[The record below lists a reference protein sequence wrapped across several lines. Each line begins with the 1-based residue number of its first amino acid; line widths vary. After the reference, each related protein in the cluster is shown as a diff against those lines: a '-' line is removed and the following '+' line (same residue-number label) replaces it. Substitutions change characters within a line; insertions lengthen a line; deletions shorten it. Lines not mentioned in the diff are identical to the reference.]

1 MPSKQI
7 PHSKIKTNTKTERPP
22 VVVVMGHI
30 DHGKSTLLDYIRKT
44 NVVAKE
50 AGSITQHVAA
60 YEVSHKDPESG
71 QIKRITFIDT
81 PGHEAFRDMRSR
93 GASIADIAILV
104 VSAEEGVKPQT
115 LEVLK
120 TIKETETP
128 FIVAITKIDKP
139 NATVERAKQSLAE
152 NEVFVEGF
160 GGNISAVPISGKTGI
175 GIPELLDTILLTAAL
190 EEFTGDPTLPASG
203 LVLESS
209 LSPQRG
215 IEAVLV
221 IKNGTLKLGMYVEI
235 GGAITRVRQLEAATG
250 GALKEA
256 LFSTPVRL
264 YGLAELPHSGE
275 PFKTFLDKKEA
286 ETAAEINKREQKKEK
301 RNSNIKEENTNVVPV
316 VVRADMRGTLEAVLG
331 EISKIEIEGVVA
343 DVVDSGVGL
352 ITENDIKLAGAR
364 PGGIVLGF
372 NVKVEKQALDVAVRQ
387 EVTVKTF
394 SIIYELSNFLKETLL
409 LRKPRITTEVSVGR
423 ARVIRLFGKTKQKQ
437 VVGCSV
443 LEGTLKLDQKLKILR
458 NDYEIGRGTIAEVQI
473 KRLKVKEVPTG
484 EQCGI
489 MVETKTTLALGDI
502 LELFDLSE
510 SGV

>member
-1 MPSKQI
+1 MSSVRPKSKV
-7 PHSKIKTNTKTERPP
+7 SAKTERPP
-22 VVVVMGHI
+22 VVVIMGHI

-44 NVVAKE
+44 NIVAKE

-60 YEVSHKDPESG
+60 YEVNHKDPESG

-81 PGHEAFRDMRSR
+81 PGHEAFGQMRSR

-120 TIKETETP
+120 TIKETKIP

-139 NATVERAKQSLAE
+139 NASVDRAKKSLAE
-152 NEVFVEGF
+152 NEVFVEGY
-160 GGNISAVPISGKTGI
+160 GGNVSAVPISGKTGE
-175 GIPELLDTILLTAAL
+175 GVNELLDTILLTAAL
-190 EEFTGDPTLPASG
+190 EDFSGDPALLAKG
-203 LVLESS
+203 FVLESS

-215 IEAVLV
+215 VGAVLV
-221 IKNGTLKLGMYVEI
+221 IKDGTLKLGMYVEI
-235 GGAITRVRQLEAATG
+235 DGTVTRARQLEATTG

-256 LFSTPVRL
+256 SFSTPMRL
-264 YGLAELPHSGE
+264 YGLTELPQSGQA
-275 PFKTFLDKKEA
+275 FQTFLDKKEA
-286 ETAAEINKREQKKEK
+286 EEAALINKKEQKKEK
-301 RNSNIKEENTNVVPV
+301 RNSKPKEENVNVVPV
-316 VVRADMRGTLEAVLG
+316 VARADTQGTLEAVIG
-331 EISKIEIEGVVA
+331 EIAKINIEGVVV
-343 DVVDSGVGL
+343 DLVDSGVGL

-364 PGGIVLGF
+364 PGGVVVGF
-372 NVKVEKQALDVAVRQ
+372 NVKAEKQALDVAARQ
-387 EVTVKTF
+387 EVAVKTF
-394 SIIYELSNFLKETLL
+394 SIIYELSDFLKETLL
-409 LRKPRITTEVSVGR
+409 LRKPRIITEVSVGR

-458 NDYEIGRGTIAEVQI
+458 NDYEIGRGTIAEAQI

-502 LELFDLSE
+502 LELFDLLE
-510 SGV
+510 N